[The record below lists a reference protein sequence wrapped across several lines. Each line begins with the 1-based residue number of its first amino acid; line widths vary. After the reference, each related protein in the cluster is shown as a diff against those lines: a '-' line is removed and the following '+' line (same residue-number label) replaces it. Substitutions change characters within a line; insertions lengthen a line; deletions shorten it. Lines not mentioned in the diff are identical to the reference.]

1 MKISLAGTGEVEAP
15 EGANAAWVLRE
26 TMTDKAGEVLAVRI
40 NGELADLSSE
50 LMEGDH
56 LEPVFWGDEG
66 AEDIYRH
73 TASHVMAQAV
83 LELFPGAKLAI
94 GPAVA
99 DGFYYDFDLPQTLT
113 PEDLPHIE
121 ERMRKIVGADLKLRR
136 EVMGREEA
144 IAVFGEM
151 NQQYKVEL
159 LEEMESDEVTVYRQ
173 GGFMDLCRGPHLA
186 STGRL
191 RHFKLLSIA
200 GAYWRGDEKR
210 PMLQRIYGTAFDD
223 AEELQKYL
231 RFREEAERRDHRRL
245 GRELDLFSFH
255 EEAGPGVVFY
265 HPRGAVLRE
274 IIEGF
279 LKEEH
284 RKRGYHMVITP
295 HLFRGEL
302 WHTSGHMDYYRE
314 NMYYFE
320 KEGMEYVV
328 KPMNCPGHLLIYKT
342 RPRSYRELPLKYF
355 ELGTVYRYERSG
367 VLHGLMRVRGFTQD
381 DAHIIC
387 AEDQLEE
394 QVRECL
400 EFAFYSLRTFGF
412 EDFDV
417 FLSTRPEKSVGGDEL
432 WEKATG
438 ALRDALEAIK
448 MPYSI
453 DPGEGVFYGP
463 KIDLKLKD
471 AIGRSWQ
478 GPTVQADFNLPERFD
493 LTYTGPDNRKHRPVM
508 IHRVVLAGIERFYG
522 VLLEHYA
529 GEFPFWLAPV
539 QVVVVPVADRHL
551 DYAREVEALL
561 AERGFR
567 VEVDDDR
574 QTVNMKIR
582 RAQIQKVP
590 FTFVVGDREM
600 EANTVSVR
608 DRSGKDVRGVP
619 VPEVM
624 ARLAEM
630 STERR
635 AIAEWRPG

>member
-1 MKISLAGTGEVEAP
+1 MRIRLAGAGELEVP
-15 EGANAAWVLRE
+15 EGATAESVLRGAAPE
-26 TMTDKAGEVLAVRI
+26 RAGEAVAARI
-40 NGELADLSSE
+40 NGNLADLTIS
-50 LMEGDH
+50 LLEGDE
-56 LEPVFWGDEG
+56 LEPVYWGDEG
-66 AEDIYRH
+66 AEEVYRH

-99 DGFYYDFDLPQTLT
+99 DGFYYDFDLTQTLS
-113 PEDLPHIE
+113 PEDLPRIE
-121 ERMRKIVGADLKLRR
+121 ERMQAIVDADIPLRR
-136 EVMGREEA
+136 EVMERGAALELFRELD
-144 IAVFGEM
+144 
-151 NQQYKVEL
+151 QPYKVEM
-159 LEEMESDEVTVYRQ
+159 LEEMEDAEVSLYRQ
-173 GGFMDLCRGPHLA
+173 GDFVDLCRGPHLP

-191 RHFKLLSIA
+191 RHFRLLSLA

-210 PMLQRIYGTAFDD
+210 PMLQRIYGTAFDRRD
-223 AEELQKYL
+223 ELESYL
-231 RFREEAERRDHRRL
+231 LFREEAERRDHRRL

-265 HPRGAVLRE
+265 HPRGAVLRGV
-274 IIEGF
+274 IEDF

-284 RKRGYHMVITP
+284 RRRGYRMVITP
-295 HLFRGEL
+295 HLFRGQL

-314 NMYYFE
+314 NMYFFE

-342 RPRSYRELPLKYF
+342 RPRSYRDLPLKYF

-400 EFAFYSLRTFGF
+400 EFAFFSLRTFGF
-412 EDFDV
+412 EEFDV
-417 FLSTRPEKSVGGDEL
+417 FLSTRPEKAVGSDEL
-432 WEKATG
+432 WERATG
-438 ALRDALEAIK
+438 ALRDALEDMGMA
-448 MPYSI
+448 YSV

-463 KIDLKLKD
+463 KIDVKLKD

-493 LTYTGPDNRKHRPVM
+493 LTYTGPDNRPHRPVM

-529 GEFPFWLAPV
+529 GEFPLWLAPV
-539 QVVVVPVADRHL
+539 QAVIVPVADRHL
-551 DYAREVEALL
+551 PYAREVEQRLC
-561 AERGFR
+561 AEGLRP
-567 VEVDDDR
+567 EVDDDR

-582 RAQIQKVP
+582 RAQMQKVP
-590 FTFVVGDREM
+590 FTLVVGDREA
-600 EANTVSVR
+600 EAGTVAVR
-608 DRSGKDVRGVP
+608 DRSGRDVRGVP
-619 VPEVM
+619 LPEAV
-624 ARLAEM
+624 ARLAAM
-630 STERR
+630 ARERKKE
-635 AIAEWRPG
+635 AAWE